1 MESKVALVTGAAKG
15 IGAACARRLAK
26 DGYRVAIHYRS
37 TPELAM
43 ALKAELPQSE
53 VFCFDLAEEG
63 ACEALIKDIK
73 LKMGRLDVVVNNAGI
88 ALDQI
93 ITFAKPEDFERTIH
107 TNVRPAFLLS
117 KFASKLMLRNKWGR
131 IVNITSVVGHMGN
144 SGQVI
149 YSGAKGAITG
159 MTKSMAMDLAGF
171 GITCNCVAP
180 GFIATDMTD
189 GLPDEIKQ
197 KMLTQIPL
205 ARFGQPDDVAA
216 AVSFLASEGS
226 GYVTGSTIHVNGGMY
241 RS

>member
-15 IGAACARRLAK
+15 IGAACAKRLAK
-26 DGYRVAIHYRS
+26 DGFRVAIHYRS
-37 TPELAM
+37 NPDLALS
-43 ALKAELPQSE
+43 LKAELPESE
-53 VFCFDLAEEG
+53 VFCYDLATEG
-63 ACEALIKDIK
+63 ACEALVKEIKS
-73 LKMGRLDVVVNNAGI
+73 KMGRLDVVVNNAGI

-93 ITFAKPEDFERTIH
+93 ITFAKPEDFDKTVQ
-107 TNVRPAFLLS
+107 TNVKPAFMIS

-131 IVNITSVVGHMGN
+131 IVNITSVVGHLGN
-144 SGQVI
+144 AGQVI

-189 GLPDEIKQ
+189 SLPDEVKQ

-205 ARFGQPDDVAA
+205 ARFGHPDDVAN
-216 AVSFLASEGS
+216 AVSFLVSEGS
-226 GYVTGSTIHVNGGMY
+226 GYVTGTTIHVNGGMY

>member
-1 MESKVALVTGAAKG
+1 VESKVALVTGAAKG
-15 IGAACARRLAK
+15 IGAACAKRLAK
-26 DGYRVAIHYRS
+26 DGFRVAIHYRS
-37 TPELAM
+37 NPDLALS
-43 ALKAELPQSE
+43 LKAELPESE
-53 VFCFDLAEEG
+53 VFCYDLATEG
-63 ACEALIKDIK
+63 ACEALVKEIKS
-73 LKMGRLDVVVNNAGI
+73 KMGRLDVVVNNAGI

-93 ITFAKPEDFERTIH
+93 ITFAKPEDFDKTVQ
-107 TNVRPAFLLS
+107 TNVKPAFMIS

-131 IVNITSVVGHMGN
+131 IVNITSVVGHLGN
-144 SGQVI
+144 AGQVI

-189 GLPDEIKQ
+189 SLPDEVKQ

-205 ARFGQPDDVAA
+205 ARFGHPDDVAN
-216 AVSFLASEGS
+216 AVSFLVSEGS
-226 GYVTGSTIHVNGGMY
+226 GYVTGTTIHVNGGMY

>member
-15 IGAACARRLAK
+15 IGAACAKRLAK
-26 DGYRVAIHYRS
+26 DGFRVAIHYRS
-37 TPELAM
+37 NPDLALS
-43 ALKAELPQSE
+43 LKAELPESE
-53 VFCFDLAEEG
+53 VFCYDLATEG
-63 ACEALIKDIK
+63 ACEALVKEIKS
-73 LKMGRLDVVVNNAGI
+73 KMGRLDVVVNNAGI

-93 ITFAKPEDFERTIH
+93 ITFAKPEDFDKTVQ
-107 TNVRPAFLLS
+107 TNVKPAFMIS

-131 IVNITSVVGHMGN
+131 IVNITSVVGHLGN
-144 SGQVI
+144 AGQVI

-189 GLPDEIKQ
+189 SLPDEVKQ

-205 ARFGQPDDVAA
+205 ARFGHPDDVAN
-216 AVSFLASEGS
+216 AVGFLVSEGS
-226 GYVTGSTIHVNGGMY
+226 GYVTGTTIHVNGGMY

>member
-1 MESKVALVTGAAKG
+1 VESKVALVTGAAKG
-15 IGAACARRLAK
+15 IGAACAKRLAK
-26 DGYRVAIHYRS
+26 DGFRVAIHYRS
-37 TPELAM
+37 NPDLALS
-43 ALKAELPQSE
+43 LKAELPESE
-53 VFCFDLAEEG
+53 VFCYDLATEG
-63 ACEALIKDIK
+63 ACEALVKEIKS
-73 LKMGRLDVVVNNAGI
+73 KMGRLDVVVNNAGI

-93 ITFAKPEDFERTIH
+93 ITFAKPEDFDKTVH
-107 TNVRPAFLLS
+107 TNVKPAFMIS

-131 IVNITSVVGHMGN
+131 IVNITSVVGHLGN
-144 SGQVI
+144 AGQVI

-189 GLPDEIKQ
+189 SLPDEVKQ

-205 ARFGQPDDVAA
+205 ARFGHPDDVAN
-216 AVSFLASEGS
+216 AVSFLVSEGS
-226 GYVTGSTIHVNGGMY
+226 GYVTGTTIHVNGGMY

>member
-1 MESKVALVTGAAKG
+1 VESKVALVTGAAKG
-15 IGAACARRLAK
+15 IGAACAKRLAK
-26 DGYRVAIHYRS
+26 DGFRVAIHYRS
-37 TPELAM
+37 NPDLALS
-43 ALKAELPQSE
+43 LKAELPESE
-53 VFCFDLAEEG
+53 VFCYDLSTEG
-63 ACEALIKDIK
+63 ACEALVKEIKS
-73 LKMGRLDVVVNNAGI
+73 KMGRLDVVVNNAGI

-93 ITFAKPEDFERTIH
+93 ITFAKPEDFDKTVQ
-107 TNVRPAFLLS
+107 TNVKPAFMIS

-131 IVNITSVVGHMGN
+131 IVNITSVVGHLGN
-144 SGQVI
+144 AGQVI

-189 GLPDEIKQ
+189 SLPDEVKQ

-205 ARFGQPDDVAA
+205 ARFGHPDDVAN
-216 AVSFLASEGS
+216 AVSFLVSEGS
-226 GYVTGSTIHVNGGMY
+226 GYVTGTTIHVNGGMY

>member
-15 IGAACARRLAK
+15 IGAACAKRLAK
-26 DGYRVAIHYRS
+26 DGFRVAIHYRS
-37 TPELAM
+37 NPDLALS
-43 ALKAELPQSE
+43 LKAELPESE
-53 VFCFDLAEEG
+53 VFCYDLSTEG
-63 ACEALIKDIK
+63 ACEALVKEIKS
-73 LKMGRLDVVVNNAGI
+73 KMGRLDVVVNNAGI

-93 ITFAKPEDFERTIH
+93 ITFAKPEDFDKTVQ
-107 TNVRPAFLLS
+107 TNVKPAFMIS

-131 IVNITSVVGHMGN
+131 IVNITSVVGHLGN
-144 SGQVI
+144 AGQVI

-189 GLPDEIKQ
+189 SLPDEVKQ

-205 ARFGQPDDVAA
+205 ARFGHPDDVAN
-216 AVSFLASEGS
+216 AVSFLVSEGS
-226 GYVTGSTIHVNGGMY
+226 GYVTGTTIHVNGGMY

>member
-1 MESKVALVTGAAKG
+1 VESKVALVTGAAKG
-15 IGAACARRLAK
+15 IGAACAKRLAK
-26 DGYRVAIHYRS
+26 DGFRVAIHYRS
-37 TPELAM
+37 NPDLALS
-43 ALKAELPQSE
+43 LKAELPESE
-53 VFCFDLAEEG
+53 VFCYDLATEG
-63 ACEALIKDIK
+63 ACEALVKEIKS
-73 LKMGRLDVVVNNAGI
+73 KMGRLDVVVNNAGI

-93 ITFAKPEDFERTIH
+93 ITFAKPEDFDKTVQ
-107 TNVRPAFLLS
+107 TNVKPAFMIS

-131 IVNITSVVGHMGN
+131 IVNITSVVGHLGN
-144 SGQVI
+144 AGQVI

-189 GLPDEIKQ
+189 SLPDEVKQ

-205 ARFGQPDDVAA
+205 ARFGHPDDVAN
-216 AVSFLASEGS
+216 AVGFLVSEGS
-226 GYVTGSTIHVNGGMY
+226 GYVTGTTIHVNGGMY